1 MPFARATGMGS
12 TFDCADHSN
21 SVCFLVRSTISW
33 PVMVGTVVTVVI
45 RCSGLTRRLSGNL
58 RAAWACES
66 IRLHTTLGNAGQSSF
81 EHIQPFIHLR
91 RAELAGVARGGE
103 GLCGRLGK
111 GDGAHATPPFWRRGV
126 NCQTG
131 DMTE

>member
-91 RAELAGVARGGE
+91 VGDNQRHEQANHVAVRTGGDRDAVM
-103 GLCGRLGK
+103 LVTVL
-111 GDGAHATPPFWRRGV
+111 
-126 NCQTG
+126 
-131 DMTE
+131 